1 MNSIENKNR
10 LFIISFISFIIL
22 YFSVVFTFFQG
33 YSSIISAIFILTM
46 ALISYIIYD
55 FKIFEFSTLNKK
67 IIKLVAV
74 GLLIYFSV
82 IYLLGIF
89 TGYGRDVFSSDFFS
103 ILKNSIMPFIS
114 VLCLEFFRY
123 NYVSNNKDNKSTI
136 YFMTF
141 LIIIFDLILN
151 IYRFDIT
158 AKNIFI
164 YITVTMLPIVIKNIM
179 LTYLTKK
186 VGYYPCIVYVIPLCL
201 YTYICTYKPM
211 LGNYL
216 TSICNIVLPSLI
228 FIYSY
233 RYINNFD
240 KDKKNISI
248 VRLVIDIVLI
258 IFFTIVIGL
267 ISGFFKYYLIGVE
280 KSTISGINKGDA
292 IMINQK
298 VSYEDYHI
306 DDIVAYKENNKI
318 VIEKI
323 TKVENGKIYVTKEID
338 QDKKETYK
346 EISKESV
353 LGKYVDFRIGK
364 IAYPT
369 IWFKNLVGGD
379 LNE

>member
-164 YITVTMLPIVIKNIM
+164 
-179 LTYLTKK
+179 
-186 VGYYPCIVYVIPLCL
+186 
-201 YTYICTYKPM
+201 
-211 LGNYL
+211 
-216 TSICNIVLPSLI
+216 
-228 FIYSY
+228 
-233 RYINNFD
+233 
-240 KDKKNISI
+240 
-248 VRLVIDIVLI
+248 
-258 IFFTIVIGL
+258 
-267 ISGFFKYYLIGVE
+267 
-280 KSTISGINKGDA
+280 
-292 IMINQK
+292 
-298 VSYEDYHI
+298 
-306 DDIVAYKENNKI
+306 
-318 VIEKI
+318 
-323 TKVENGKIYVTKEID
+323 
-338 QDKKETYK
+338 
-346 EISKESV
+346 
-353 LGKYVDFRIGK
+353 
-364 IAYPT
+364 
-369 IWFKNLVGGD
+369 
-379 LNE
+379 

>member
-151 IYRFDIT
+151 IYRSDIT

>member
-33 YSSIISAIFILTM
+33 YSSIISAIFILTI